1 MKAKQ
6 PKRPFVYLNLA
17 MTADGKIATANRA
30 ITTFGSDEDSNQ
42 FYRLRASADAIMSGA
57 RTVDTLPITLGNGG
71 ERFRKL
77 RRKNGLGDHALRII
91 VSGSASIDPQAEIF
105 KHRFAPII
113 LLTSQR
119 AAKARIKKLTPLVDD
134 LGQFGEKEL
143 DIVAALQW
151 LQQKWHVNRL
161 LCEGG
166 AALNDLL
173 FRADVVDELNITICP
188 YIFGGRTAPTISE
201 GFGLQKLSDARRF
214 EVKSIKQAGGE
225 LFAVFRR
232 NLSS

>member
-1 MKAKQ
+1 MTAKKQ
-6 PKRPFVYLNLA
+6 KRPFVFVNMA

-30 ITTFGSDEDSNQ
+30 INAFGSPRDGDHLYE
-42 FYRLRASADAIMSGA
+42 LRATADAVMSGA
-57 RTVDTLPITLGNGG
+57 RTLDTNPYLLSNGG

-77 RRKNGLGDHALRII
+77 RRKNGLGDYALRII

-134 LGQFGEKEL
+134 LGQFGEKEF

-151 LQQKWHVNRL
+151 LQQKWQVKRL

-166 AALNDLL
+166 AELNDLL
-173 FRADVVDELNITICP
+173 FRADVVDELNVTICP

-201 GFGLQKLSDARRF
+201 GLGLQKLSESRQF
-214 EVKSIKQAGGE
+214 EVKSTKQVGEE
-225 LFAVFRR
+225 LFTVFRR
-232 NLSS
+232 K

>member
-1 MKAKQ
+1 MTAKKQ
-6 PKRPFVYLNLA
+6 KRPFVFINMA

-30 ITTFGSDEDSNQ
+30 INTFGSPRDSDHL
-42 FYRLRASADAIMSGA
+42 YELRATADAVMSGA
-57 RTVDTLPITLGNGG
+57 RTLDTNPYLLSNGG

-77 RRKNGLGDHALRII
+77 RRKNGLGDYALRII
-91 VSGSASIDPQAEIF
+91 VSGSASIDPQAVIF

-113 LLTSQR
+113 LLTSKR
-119 AAKARIKKLTPLVDD
+119 AAKKRLRTLMPLIDD

-173 FRADVVDELNITICP
+173 FRADVVDELNVTICP
-188 YIFGGRTAPTISE
+188 LVFGGRTAPTISE
-201 GFGLQKLSDARRF
+201 GLGLKKLSEARAY
-214 EVKSIKQAGGE
+214 ELSSAKQLGDE

-232 NLSS
+232 K

>member
-1 MKAKQ
+1 MTAKKQ
-6 PKRPFVYLNLA
+6 KRPFVFINMA
-17 MTADGKIATANRA
+17 MTADGKIATANRV
-30 ITTFGSDEDSNQ
+30 INTFGSPRDSDHL
-42 FYRLRASADAIMSGA
+42 YELRATADAVMSGA
-57 RTVDTLPITLGNGG
+57 RTLDTNPYLLSNGG

-77 RRKNGLGDHALRII
+77 RRKNGLADYALRII

-119 AAKARIKKLTPLVDD
+119 AAKKRLKTLMPLIDD

-173 FRADVVDELNITICP
+173 FRADVVDELNVTICP
-188 YIFGGRTAPTISE
+188 FVFGGRTAPTISE
-201 GFGLQKLSDARRF
+201 GLGLKKLSEARAY
-214 EVKSIKQAGGE
+214 ELSSAKQLGDE

-232 NLSS
+232 K